1 MTTLRL
7 LPALALLA
15 AVLIGCGSPD
25 SGSPADTTA
34 ADTMTS
40 DATGPAFPSWS
51 YEGET
56 EPAQWAD
63 LSVDYAAC
71 AGDQQSPIDL
81 TGASSPTSPPT
92 LQTSYAAAPGAVFD
106 TGHAIQVNTTGGTLT
121 FDGTTYELAQ
131 FHVHAPSEHT
141 VDGSS
146 SPAEI
151 HFVHQTGDSLAVL
164 GVFVEEGSA
173 ANPALDGWIQG
184 DSTTISVNASDLLPE
199 TRSFYTYRGSLTTPP
214 CSEIVR
220 WVVLDTP
227 IEASAAQLETLR
239 AQHDGNAR
247 PVQPL
252 GDRTL
257 RRVSP

>member
-1 MTTLRL
+1 MITARAGPTIV
-7 LPALALLA
+7 LLA
-15 AVLIGCGSPD
+15 ALVLGFSSPD

-34 ADTMTS
+34 ADPATA
-40 DATGPAFPSWS
+40 DATGPAYPAWS

-56 EPAQWAD
+56 GPGQWAD

-81 TGASSPTSPPT
+81 TGASSPTS
-92 LQTSYAAAPGAVFD
+92 
-106 TGHAIQVNTTGGTLT
+106 
-121 FDGTTYELAQ
+121 
-131 FHVHAPSEHT
+131 
-141 VDGSS
+141 
-146 SPAEI
+146 
-151 HFVHQTGDSLAVL
+151 
-164 GVFVEEGSA
+164 
-173 ANPALDGWIQG
+173 
-184 DSTTISVNASDLLPE
+184 
-199 TRSFYTYRGSLTTPP
+199 PP

-252 GDRTL
+252 GDRAL
-257 RRVSP
+257 LRVSP